1 MILGIDIS
9 KAYFDVTLVTPSGA
23 KQHRQFTNDEPG
35 ITALLTWLKRQGVS
49 ELHACMEATNL
60 YWEAVA
66 ERLQAQGNSVSVVNP
81 ARIKGFA
88 QSQLRRNKTDK
99 QDSEVIA
106 DFCTAMRPAAWQPPS
121 PLQRK
126 LRALERHREALQKT
140 LTQQKNR
147 LASSKD
153 PDVIR
158 SLQKVIDLLQQE
170 IEQIDQQITDQIES
184 HEELATQKALLLS
197 IQGIGERTAH
207 KLMTELYDLAQYT
220 SAHAAAA
227 DAGVTPAH
235 HESGASVRR
244 TPKISKVGKASVRS
258 ILYWPAITAIRYN
271 PVVRALAERLRAR
284 HKPEK
289 LIIAAAMRKLMHLA
303 YGVLKNQM
311 PFDPN
316 YASATPVPT

>member
-1 MILGIDIS
+1 
-9 KAYFDVTLVTPSGA
+9 
-23 KQHRQFTNDEPG
+23 
-35 ITALLTWLKRQGVS
+35 
-49 ELHACMEATNL
+49 MEATNL
-60 YWEAVA
+60 YWEDVA
-66 ERLQAQGNSVSVVNP
+66 EQLQKQGYTVSVVNP

-106 DFCTAMRPAAWQPPS
+106 DFCAAMQPAAWQPPS

-170 IEQIDQQITDQIES
+170 IEQLDQQIADQIAQ
-184 HEELATQKALLLS
+184 HEELATQKPLLLS
-197 IQGIGERTAH
+197 IPGIGALTAH
-207 KLMTELYDLAQYT
+207 KLMTELYDLAHYA

-244 TPKISKVGKASVRS
+244 TPKISKVGKASVRG
-258 ILYWPAITAIRYN
+258 ILYWPAISAIRHN

-284 HKPEK
+284 HKPKK
-289 LIIAAAMRKLMHLA
+289 LIIAAAMRKLLHLA

-316 YASATPVPT
+316 YASATTVPT

>member
-9 KAYFDVTLVTPSGA
+9 KAYFDVTLRMGPGQ
-23 KQHRQFTNDEPG
+23 KEHRQFTNDEPG
-35 ITALLTWLKRQGVS
+35 IAALLAWLKRQGVS

-66 ERLQAQGNSVSVVNP
+66 EQLHEQGDTVSVVNP

-88 QSQLRRNKTDK
+88 QTQLRRNKTDK
-99 QDSEVIA
+99 QDSDVIA
-106 DFCTAMRPAAWQPPS
+106 DFCAALKPAAWQPPS
-121 PLQRK
+121 PTQRK

-153 PDVIR
+153 PDVIC
-158 SLQKVIDLLQQE
+158 SLQKVIAILQQE
-170 IEQIDQQITDQIES
+170 IEQLDQQIADQIAQ

-207 KLMTELYDLAQYT
+207 KLMTEMYDLATYED
-220 SAHAAAA
+220 AHAAAA

-235 HESGASVRR
+235 HESGATIRR
-244 TPKISKVGKASVRS
+244 PARLSKVGKAAVRGA
-258 ILYWPAITAIRYN
+258 LYWPAITAIRYN
-271 PVVRALAERLRAR
+271 PVVRALAQRLERQN
-284 HKPEK
+284 KPAK
-289 LIIAAAMRKLMHLA
+289 VIIAAAMRKLIHLA
-303 YGVLKNQM
+303 YGVLKHKR

-316 YASATPVPT
+316 WGAHPVPAT

>member
-9 KAYFDVTLVTPSGA
+9 KAYFDVTLLTRAGA

-66 ERLQAQGNSVSVVNP
+66 ERLQEQGYTVSVVNP

-106 DFCTAMRPAAWQPPS
+106 DFCAAMKPTAWQPPS

-158 SLQKVIDLLQQE
+158 SLQRVIDTLQQE
-170 IEQIDQQITDQIES
+170 IEQLDQQIAAEIAQ
-184 HEELATQKALLLS
+184 HEDLATQKALLLS

-207 KLMTELYDLAQYT
+207 KLMTELYDLAHYT

-235 HESGASVRR
+235 HESGASIRR
-244 TPKISKVGKASVRS
+244 TPKISRVGKASVRS
-258 ILYWPAITAIRYN
+258 ILYWPAITAMRYN

-316 YASATPVPT
+316 YASATTVPT